1 MNIDVD
7 TSIPLDV
14 TMKQAVDNQIEFNKS
29 KDEAQTLVAKIESV
43 KETSPKND
51 TKNNKPEKTKSHKT
65 SKIDMPLF
73 DILKPKG
80 AKKSD
85 KKSKES
91 EETKSKPVAQQVAI
105 EVTSANQADQVNVDH
120 GSLFKGLDPESI
132 TKTDKYPSNAPVSQS
147 VLSEN
152 VQKSEQKTTLT
163 EDSKKIFEITVK
175 KEKIQEVRTVDLPSM
190 IDTVALK
197 KSEEQQY
204 KSVKLETWTTDP
216 LPTTVIGL
224 HKLGSTD
231 EPKKVESFKKVEVN
245 ESQTTKNLAIETNV
259 NGNITF
265 SKSQLVK
272 LLSESEKKLLKSKK
286 KVTLNY
292 LKHQSNFKFEDNKKD
307 KSKEKIVNKLFEN
320 SLELIIKQKK
330 QKDELK
336 NLTYLELRKKLE
348 KYSNASSKPS
358 SKLLESAEIDTCVE
372 TLRLEIENGTI
383 FEALKTGKDLKS
395 QKLTEDK
402 VNKKNAES
410 LSKTESNLDI
420 SMIAEKY
427 KAANAASLNKERS
440 TSIDKLERTELPP
453 AVLRRF
459 PSLTWREANERARIL
474 FYKGRVPS
482 IHYNEKRDSFRVS
495 MITQFINPTDGK
507 EKTAEVPVCDDDV
520 RRLLNSCGLYWNG
533 ESISL
538 LNKSDEI
545 FSSAQQEA
553 FDFIQMINNA
563 NNAMFNQPS
572 QGESEPHTENT
583 NQEIKLKFV
592 H

>member
-1 MNIDVD
+1 M
-7 TSIPLDV
+7 
-14 TMKQAVDNQIEFNKS
+14 
-29 KDEAQTLVAKIESV
+29 
-43 KETSPKND
+43 
-51 TKNNKPEKTKSHKT
+51 
-65 SKIDMPLF
+65 
-73 DILKPKG
+73 
-80 AKKSD
+80 
-85 KKSKES
+85 
-91 EETKSKPVAQQVAI
+91 
-105 EVTSANQADQVNVDH
+105 
-120 GSLFKGLDPESI
+120 
-132 TKTDKYPSNAPVSQS
+132 
-147 VLSEN
+147 
-152 VQKSEQKTTLT
+152 
-163 EDSKKIFEITVK
+163 
-175 KEKIQEVRTVDLPSM
+175 
-190 IDTVALK
+190 
-197 KSEEQQY
+197 
-204 KSVKLETWTTDP
+204 
-216 LPTTVIGL
+216 
-224 HKLGSTD
+224 
-231 EPKKVESFKKVEVN
+231 
-245 ESQTTKNLAIETNV
+245 
-259 NGNITF
+259 
-265 SKSQLVK
+265 
-272 LLSESEKKLLKSKK
+272 
-286 KVTLNY
+286 
-292 LKHQSNFKFEDNKKD
+292 KHQSNFKFEDKKKD
-307 KSKEKIVNKLFEN
+307 KSKEKVVNKLFEN

-336 NLTYLELRKKLE
+336 HLTYLELRKKLE

-358 SKLLESAEIDTCVE
+358 SKLLEPTEIDTCVE

-402 VNKKNAES
+402 VDKKNAKS

-420 SMIAEKY
+420 SRIAEKY